1 MKKRFALYGMFAA
14 MAIFVTACGDDSSSS
29 ASDPADEEYSSSID
43 DEESSNSE
51 EEVSSSSTKK
61 DGKSSSSEAK
71 KDDKSSSSE
80 KAKSSSSAKDDKSS
94 SSEKAKSSSSAK
106 DDKSSSSEKPSS
118 SSSEPESS
126 SSEPESSSSSEP
138 ESSSSE
144 EPLVSV
150 APFCEVSVDEKNSE
164 KLYVKY
170 GVGTFSLS
178 IAFDTG
184 DKASVYLKK
193 KGETCSQIMSIDD
206 GDSYYGMAGVSC
218 KVTNCSE
225 TDGIATYIEDC
236 EIDKVASGMPT
247 AAELKSN
254 YDGFCND
261 GFQYIY
267 KEAYTTAL
275 NKNMLSAGKYDVMV
289 DMRQD
294 ARYVEGED
302 FYPYVYR
309 TIKIGSQTWMAQNLN
324 YATSSG
330 SVCYQESEGFCNSYG
345 RLYTWETA
353 QTVCPDGWDLPTKAD
368 FEKLIAQIKDNE
380 YESVEKE
387 SAKFVGQK
395 QLMAEENDPVGFTWG
410 ENAGTDDFGF
420 SAVGAGS
427 YFKSVSEGSAEFADF
442 WTKTDNGDNVYVL
455 ELSADGGEMMYVPKS
470 RDFNLSLSV
479 RCIKK

>member
-1 MKKRFALYGMFAA
+1 MKKCFALYGMFAA

-43 DEESSNSE
+43 DEESSSSE

-80 KAKSSSSAKDDKSS
+80 KSDKSS
-94 SSEKAKSSSSAK
+94 SSEAK
-106 DDKSSSSEKPSS
+106 DDKSSSSEKPS
-118 SSSEPESS
+118 
-126 SSEPESSSSSEP
+126 
-138 ESSSSE
+138 SSSSE

-236 EIDKVASGMPT
+236 EVDKEASRMPT
-247 AAELKSN
+247 AAILKAN
-254 YDGFCND
+254 YDDNCKYTIEG
-261 GFQYIY
+261 IS
-267 KEAYTTAL
+267 KEAPTVSL
-275 NKNMLSAGKYDVMV
+275 NKEMLSADKYGVMV

-309 TIKIGSQTWMAQNLN
+309 TIKVGDQTWMAQNLD
-324 YATSSG
+324 Y
-330 SVCYQESEGFCNSYG
+330 ESENGSSCYG
-345 RLYTWETA
+345 GENNNCYEYGSLYTWEAA
-353 QTVCPDGWDLPTKAD
+353 QDACPEGWRLPTTTEWNDLLTKTMGAESGTFDLVLTVTEYTTDSVSLLGGDSHTNTYGLSFILGGAYGDPGTETLEYKALHASGVYWLD
-368 FEKLIAQIKDNE
+368 GGNGEVSMAMVSNFEKD
-380 YESVEKE
+380 VEEVKMIHD
-387 SAKFVGQK
+387 
-395 QLMAEENDPVGFTWG
+395 L
-410 ENAGTDDFGF
+410 
-420 SAVGAGS
+420 
-427 YFKSVSEGSAEFADF
+427 
-442 WTKTDNGDNVYVL
+442 GD
-455 ELSADGGEMMYVPKS
+455 SQMQ
-470 RDFNLSLSV
+470 FSV
-479 RCIKK
+479 RCVKDAK

>member
-1 MKKRFALYGMFAA
+1 MKKCFALYGMFAA
-14 MAIFVTACGDDSSSS
+14 MAIFATACGDDSSSS

-43 DEESSNSE
+43 DEESSSSE

-71 KDDKSSSSE
+71 KGKSSSSEKSDKSSSSE
-80 KAKSSSSAKDDKSS
+80 AKKDDK
-94 SSEKAKSSSSAK
+94 
-106 DDKSSSSEKPSS
+106 SS

-126 SSEPESSSSSEP
+126 SSEPESSSSEPESSSSEPESSSSEP

-164 KLYVKY
+164 KLFLKY

-178 IAFDTG
+178 TAFDAG
-184 DKASVYLKK
+184 DKASVYLKR
-193 KGETCSQIMSIDD
+193 KGETCSQIMSI
-206 GDSYYGMAGVSC
+206 GGASSYNGMPGSSC
-218 KVTNCSE
+218 KVTDCSE

-236 EIDKVASGMPT
+236 EIDKVASSMPT
-247 AAELKSN
+247 AAELKSSF
-254 YDGFCND
+254 DEFCKN

-427 YFKSVSEGSAEFADF
+427 YFKSESEGSAEFADF
-442 WTKTDNGDNVYVL
+442 WTKTDNGDSVYVL
-455 ELSADGGEMMYVPKS
+455 ELSADGGEMMYVPKL